1 MKGNLAKE
9 TILFNNGNSR
19 KKVTLTTRF
28 PILRKY
34 YVQTKG
40 FVEDP
45 FGNKIYGNYS
55 KVKTVT
61 MKKSIYN
68 KYRKKITY

>member
-1 MKGNLAKE
+1 MSGNLAKE
-9 TILFNNGNSR
+9 AISFGDGNSR

-34 YVQTKG
+34 YVQAKG

-55 KVKTVT
+55 KVKTST
-61 MKKSIYN
+61 MKKKAFTISIV
-68 KYRKKITY
+68 KK

>member
-1 MKGNLAKE
+1 MSGNLAKE
-9 TILFNNGNSR
+9 AISFGDDKKK

-34 YVQTKG
+34 YVQAKG

-55 KVKTVT
+55 KVKTAT
-61 MKKSIYN
+61 MKK
-68 KYRKKITY
+68 KRLQ